1 MTLEETFEKID
12 EVMEKLSDDDMPL
25 EESFGVYKEG
35 MELLDKC
42 KKIIEDVEKKVVEL
56 SGGADDSDEE

>member
-12 EVMEKLSDDDMPL
+12 EVMEKLSDDELPL
-25 EESFGVYKEG
+25 EESFAVYKEG

-42 KKIIEDVEKKVVEL
+42 QKIIDDVDRKVNEL
-56 SGGADDSDEE
+56 AAADGKQSEE

>member
-12 EVMEKLSDDDMPL
+12 GIMEKLSDDEIPL
-25 EESFGVYKEG
+25 EESFTVYKDG

-42 KKIIEDVEKKVVEL
+42 RKIIDDVEKKVEEL
-56 SGGADDSDEE
+56 SSGQDEE

>member
-12 EVMEKLSDDDMPL
+12 GIMEKLSDDEISL
-25 EESFGVYKEG
+25 EESFTVYKDG

-42 KKIIEDVEKKVVEL
+42 KKIIDDVEKKVEEL
-56 SGGADDSDEE
+56 SSGQDEE

>member
-25 EESFGVYKEG
+25 EESFNVYKEG
-35 MELLDKC
+35 MELLDGC
-42 KKIIEDVEKKVVEL
+42 KKIIEDVEKKVEEL
-56 SGGADDSDEE
+56 SASSEEE

>member
-12 EVMEKLSDDDMPL
+12 GIMEKLSDDEISL
-25 EESFGVYKEG
+25 EESFTVYKDG

-42 KKIIEDVEKKVVEL
+42 KKIIDDVEKKVEEL
-56 SGGADDSDEE
+56 SSCQDEE

>member
-12 EVMEKLSDDDMPL
+12 EVMERLSDDELPL
-25 EESFGVYKEG
+25 EESFAVYKEG

-42 KKIIEDVEKKVVEL
+42 QKIIDDVDRKVNELAAASEEEDTE
-56 SGGADDSDEE
+56 